1 LYKKKRILKYPY
13 LTSLNFVCY
22 SWYFG
27 FFIVYENIERTK
39 IPPNKSVI
47 TNKPRKNIKII
58 LIQKHSFFN
67 GKNKMI
73 TTLHW
78 WIESYKGNYNKFPM
92 LFSIFIICYCPTI
105 YMLVTRSKEIIIL
118 TKLNGHTTQM
128 DRNSFYPF
136 GFR

>member
-1 LYKKKRILKYPY
+1 MPLPDTWHHLILFASCDILVILLFMKILK
-13 LTSLNFVCY
+13 
-22 SWYFG
+22 
-27 FFIVYENIERTK
+27 RTK
-39 IPPNKSVI
+39 IPSNKSVI

-78 WIESYKGNYNKFPM
+78 WIEKYKGNYNKFPM